1 MVREWLPQAA
11 KSSEGRRSWHTS
23 VTVSVGVRQVS
34 ILSGALYIVAT
45 PIGNLGDMT
54 PRAIEVLRAVTI
66 IAAEDTRHS
75 GVLLR
80 HFGITTPC
88 LAYHEHNERQQTQN
102 LIERLQQG
110 AAVALISD
118 AGTPLLSD
126 PGYHLVRAA
135 HAADIRVIPIPGA
148 SAVLAALSVSGL
160 ATDRFA
166 FEGFLPA
173 KSGARR
179 ERLQLLHNET
189 RTLVFYEA
197 PHRVL
202 ATLGEMAEILGH
214 HREAVLT
221 RELTKVYET
230 VRKDSLERLWRWVEE
245 DPNQQQGECVIVVQ
259 GAESAPG
266 HDDADGEMRH
276 ILGVLLA
283 ELPLKQAVGLAVR
296 ITGEKR
302 NRLYQWAVEIK
313 DSKHDG

>member
-1 MVREWLPQAA
+1 MAPQAA
-11 KSSEGRRSWHTS
+11 KSSAGQRSWHTS

-34 ILSGALYIVAT
+34 IVNGALYIVAT

-54 PRAIEVLRAVTI
+54 PRAIEVLRAVTV

-102 LIERLQQG
+102 LIERLVQG

-118 AGTPLLSD
+118 AGTPLVSD

-160 ATDRFA
+160 ATDRFV

-173 KSGARR
+173 KSAARR
-179 ERLQLLHNET
+179 ERLQMVGNES

-197 PHRVL
+197 PHRLL
-202 ATLGEMAEILGH
+202 ATLADMADILGH

-230 VRKDSLERLWRWVEE
+230 VRKDDLGRLWRWVEE
-245 DPNQQQGECVIVVQ
+245 DPNQQKGECVIVVQ
-259 GAESAPG
+259 GVESTPG
-266 HDDADGEMRH
+266 HDDGDGERRR
-276 ILGVLLA
+276 ILEVLLE
-283 ELPLKQAVGLAVR
+283 ELPLKQAVGLAVK
-296 ITGEKR
+296 ITGERR

-313 DSKHDG
+313 DG

>member
-1 MVREWLPQAA
+1 MAI
-11 KSSEGRRSWHTS
+11 TS
-23 VTVSVGVRQVS
+23 VTVSIGVRQVS
-34 ILSGALYIVAT
+34 ILNGALYIVAT

-54 PRAIEVLRAVTI
+54 ARAIEVLRAVTI

-88 LAYHEHNERQQTQN
+88 LAYHEHNERQEAQN

-135 HAADIRVIPIPGA
+135 HAAGIRVIPIPGA
-148 SAVLAALSVSGL
+148 SAALAALSASGL
-160 ATDRFA
+160 PTDRFV

-173 KSGARR
+173 KSAARR
-179 ERLQLLHNET
+179 ERLLALRSET
-189 RTLVFYEA
+189 RTLLFYEA
-197 PHRVL
+197 PHRLV

-214 HREAVLT
+214 QREAVLA

-230 VRKDSLERLWRWVEE
+230 IRKDGLERLRRWVEG
-245 DPNQQQGECVIVVQ
+245 DPDQQKGECAVVVQ
-259 GAESAPG
+259 GAESSS
-266 HDDADGEMRH
+266 DRVDSDADIRR
-276 ILGVLLA
+276 ILGILLE
-283 ELPLKQAVGLAVR
+283 ELPLKQAVGMAVR

-302 NRLYQWAVEIK
+302 NRLYQWAVEMK
-313 DSKHDG
+313 VNGK

>member
-1 MVREWLPQAA
+1 M
-11 KSSEGRRSWHTS
+11 
-23 VTVSVGVRQVS
+23 S
-34 ILSGALYIVAT
+34 IVNGALYIVAT
-45 PIGNLGDMT
+45 PIGNLADMT
-54 PRAIEVLRAVTI
+54 ARAIEVLREVTL

-80 HFGITTPC
+80 HFGISTPC
-88 LAYHEHNERQQTQN
+88 LAYHEHNERHQTEN
-102 LIERLQQG
+102 MIERLQQG

-135 HAADIRVIPIPGA
+135 HAAGIRVIPIPGA
-148 SAVLAALSVSGL
+148 SAALAALSVSGL

-173 KSGARR
+173 KSAARR
-179 ERLQLLHNET
+179 ERLKLLGSET
-189 RTLVFYEA
+189 RTLLFYEA
-197 PHRVL
+197 PHRLL
-202 ATLGEMAEILGH
+202 AALADMAEILGH
-214 HREAVLT
+214 HREAVLN

-230 VRKDSLERLWRWVEE
+230 VRKDSLEGLWRWVEA
-245 DPNQQQGECVIVVQ
+245 DPNQQKGECVIVVQ
-259 GAESAPG
+259 GAESSPD
-266 HDDADGEMRH
+266 HDNADGERRR
-276 ILGVLLA
+276 ILEVLLE

-313 DSKHDG
+313 DGDSDG